1 MRLRRATGVA
11 AALALMSLQRP
22 AGAQSLVVIGGRLE
36 DPAILDRIIE
46 LGGGPGKA
54 RIGILTTGS
63 STPEE
68 NGRFYVDAFAARG
81 GTATWL
87 PLDRPSSRRANDPA
101 LAAQASECNVFFLG
115 GGDQRR
121 YTKALLRRDGQDTAL
136 LAAMRRAFE
145 KGGVVAG
152 TSAGAAV
159 LVGAPMVTA
168 GESYDA
174 LARPRRLTARVR
186 GGLGFFRFGLID
198 THFGER
204 GRQGR
209 LIRLGARH
217 RQSLAFGVDEDTAL
231 VVTGALGA
239 RPAMEVVGRRGVSV
253 FDLSRAKWSRR
264 GPWRIDNVRS
274 HYLLSGD
281 GFSVADRRFRPRAGR
296 RRDGAARVG
305 DAGDRGDVFS
315 AVDRKA
321 DRRLRPRAFVRTAQS
336 AMTPGAAATIA
347 HPAEDRSWRVTLRRG
362 RGAAR
367 FRGGSY
373 RNLRVDIRRRAARVS
388 RESLEHSPVNV
399 RQTHSGARAK

>member
-1 MRLRRATGVA
+1 MRLRWATGVA
-11 AALALMSLQRP
+11 AALALFGLAAAP
-22 AGAQSLVVIGGRLE
+22 ARAQSLVVIGGGLE
-36 DPAILDRIIE
+36 DPAIFDRIIE

-54 RIGILTTGS
+54 RVGILTTGS

-81 GTATWL
+81 ATATWL
-87 PLDRPSSRRANDPA
+87 PLDKPSARRANDPA
-101 LAAQASECNVFFLG
+101 LAAQASQCNVFFLG

-121 YTKALLRRDGQDTAL
+121 YTRALLRRGGTDTAL
-136 LAAMRRAFE
+136 LGVMRRVFE
-145 KGGVVAG
+145 NGGVIAG

-159 LVGAPMVTA
+159 LVGPPMVTG

-174 LARPRRLTARVR
+174 LARPRRLTDRAR

-198 THFGER
+198 THFAER

-217 RQSLAFGVDEDTAL
+217 GQPLAFGIDEDTAL

-239 RPAMEVVGRRGVSV
+239 RPGMEVVGRGGVSV
-253 FDLSRAKWSRR
+253 FDLTKARWRKR
-264 GPWRIDNVRS
+264 GPWRIENVRS
-274 HYLLSGD
+274 HYLLAGD
-281 GFSVADRRFRPRAGR
+281 SFSVADRRFRARAGR
-296 RRDGAARVG
+296 QRDQGSMSG
-305 DAGDRGDVFS
+305 DPADRGDIFS

-321 DRRLRPRAFVRTAQS
+321 DRRLRPRAFVRTAQA
-336 AMTPGAAATIA
+336 AMSPGAGQTTA
-347 HPAEDRSWRVTLRRG
+347 HPAEDRSWRVKLRRG

-373 RNLRVDIRRRAARVS
+373 RNLRVDIRQAR
-388 RESLEHSPVNV
+388 
-399 RQTHSGARAK
+399 